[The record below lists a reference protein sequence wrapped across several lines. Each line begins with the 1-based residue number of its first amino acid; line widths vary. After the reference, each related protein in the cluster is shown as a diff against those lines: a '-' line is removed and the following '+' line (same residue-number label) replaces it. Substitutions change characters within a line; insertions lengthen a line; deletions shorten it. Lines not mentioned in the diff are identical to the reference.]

1 MKTDDRL
8 RIVHASDIHF
18 CSSFDRPLWEQVK
31 SAIKAEEPD
40 ILVVSGDFVE
50 SPFPLMLILARR
62 EMKSFAE
69 LLGVPLVTV
78 PGNHDV
84 AFAGIIRIWPFS
96 RLFRA
101 IFSGHYDKK
110 ALKIFP
116 TFTDFYRNPFLVRM
130 IWRVLLYVYILCLW
144 PTRFAWCRGT
154 QDEVLLYPGVMT
166 ESKKF
171 CTFVGIDTNRSHF
184 LAAGKVA
191 KAQLANFGST
201 VLGFKRKDTLQ
212 KALECRILVMHHH
225 PIPIPYMSEGTLEFE
240 PFLVLRNA
248 GTVLSEVWSS
258 GFDLILHGH
267 RHRSCFSRIAY
278 GDGTQNPRTIPV
290 LAAAS
295 PSVEATSASGNS
307 FNMIDVYPNG
317 RLLIRVQSYGGG
329 VNIRGGTGDAPTS
342 ISGLGFEELKVRN
355 FHRAVEVQGAY
366 CDEYRRDVLVSHLGT
381 TTTKVEVKNFIA
393 THATVESHPH
403 RFKVDLGLID
413 PTGICLYE
421 ESPGVAL
428 LPLGTGSVPSNDVIV
443 KVGVPPA
450 NAGSPVSYG
459 ISYTTANNFRLSK
472 WECSEEKRKAEESI
486 SFRVKY
492 PAKRLVLRVELPI
505 NQYAPKPLLRC
516 WRPKNF
522 ANLLIDKE
530 SRIVNPPS
538 GDADEW
544 VSDYDA
550 TVHEATN
557 LTKIADQVWQL
568 TIAFPMVGYKY
579 EIAWKVKDVRE
590 VETDA
595 RYVGE
600 TIAFRQLAVE
610 YRSKRLNSAITP
622 RAGVNNVVYLL
633 HLLLNEFGKHYQSRD
648 VQRETLRAC
657 LFTYDA
663 AAQLDERVIGI
674 EEVVVGP
681 RRSDESDPARLA
693 QYKMQFGEGVAGLSL
708 KTAHPNVYFKPD
720 GHFESQFDTGYFE
733 LANKLGIKGVVA
745 IPLYHPKKWLDLTE
759 LKMEMDFSGADV
771 PSIYETIGV
780 ITFSSDSPG
789 TGIARLCGV
798 ETDRKAK
805 REAMLS
811 LTRLMQDAVP
821 LLHNYLL
828 SS

>member
-40 ILVVSGDFVE
+40 VLVVSGDFVE

-62 EMKSFAE
+62 EMTSFAE
-69 LLGVPLVTV
+69 SLGVPLITV

-84 AFAGIIRIWPFS
+84 AFAGNLRIWPFS

-116 TFTDFYRNPFLVRM
+116 TFTDFYRKPFLVRI
-130 IWRVLLYVYILCLW
+130 IWRVLLYAYILPLW
-144 PTRFAWCRGT
+144 VTRFAWCRGT
-154 QDEVLLYPGVMT
+154 QDDVLQYPGVLP

-171 CTFVGIDTNRSHF
+171 CTLVGIDTNRELF
-184 LAAGKVA
+184 LAGGKVA
-191 KAQLANFGST
+191 KAQLANFGSA
-201 VLGFKRKDTLQ
+201 VLGLKRKDSLQ
-212 KALECRILVMHHH
+212 KALECRILIMHHH
-225 PIPIPYMSEGTLEFE
+225 PIPVPYLSEGALEFE

-295 PSVEATSASGNS
+295 PTVEATSASGNS
-307 FNMIDVYPNG
+307 FNMIDVFPNG
-317 RLLIRVQSYGGG
+317 RLLISVQSYGGG
-329 VNIRGGTGDAPTS
+329 VNIRGGTGDALTS

-355 FHRAVEVQGAY
+355 FHRAVDVQGAY
-366 CDEYRRDVLVSHLGT
+366 CEEYRRDVLVSQLGT

-393 THATVESHPH
+393 THSTVESHPH
-403 RFKVDLGLID
+403 QFKVDLGLID
-413 PTGICLYE
+413 PKGICLYD

-428 LPLGTGSVPSNDVIV
+428 LPLDGGLEPSNHVIV

-472 WECSEEKRKAEESI
+472 WECSQERRKAEESI

-492 PAKRLVLRVELPI
+492 PAKRLILRVELPI
-505 NQYAPKPLLRC
+505 NQYDPKPLLRC

-530 SRIVNPPS
+530 SRMVIPPS
-538 GDADEW
+538 GDSMEW

-550 TVHEATN
+550 TEHEAAN
-557 LTKIADQVWQL
+557 LTKAADQVWQL

-590 VETDA
+590 VETDP
-595 RYVGE
+595 RYIGE
-600 TIAFRQLAVE
+600 TIAFRQLAVA
-610 YRSKRLNSAITP
+610 YRRNRLDPKVQPAE
-622 RAGVNNVVYLL
+622 GVKKVVHLL
-633 HLLLNEFGKHYQSRD
+633 HLLLNEFAKRYRALDIQS
-648 VQRETLRAC
+648 ETLRAC
-657 LFTYDA
+657 LFSYDSGA
-663 AAQLDERVIGI
+663 THLERVVGI
-674 EEVVVGP
+674 EEAVIGP
-681 RRSDESDPARLA
+681 RHIEESDPARLT
-693 QYKMQFGEGVAGLSL
+693 QYHMQFGQGVAGLSL
-708 KTAHPNVYFKPD
+708 KTGYPNVYFKPD
-720 GHFESQFDTGYFE
+720 SHFEGQVDTGYFE
-733 LANKLGIKGVVA
+733 LANSLKITGVLA
-745 IPLYHPKKWLDLTE
+745 IPLYHPKKWQDLIE
-759 LKMEMDFSGADV
+759 LKMEMDFSGADL

-789 TGIARLCGV
+789 TGIWRLCS

-805 REAMLS
+805 REAMLF
-811 LTRLMQDAVP
+811 LTKLIQEAVP
-821 LLHNYLL
+821 TLHDCLLLR
-828 SS
+828 